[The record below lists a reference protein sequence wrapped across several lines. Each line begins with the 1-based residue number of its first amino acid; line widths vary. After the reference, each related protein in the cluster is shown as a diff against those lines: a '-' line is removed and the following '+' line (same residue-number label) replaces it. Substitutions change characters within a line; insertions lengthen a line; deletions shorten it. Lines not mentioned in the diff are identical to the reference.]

1 MLDRISLLLFLHLV
15 SYLQVSP
22 IILTN
27 CSDTI
32 IPSNS
37 VVIFNSRT
45 SNEIQPDNATDSVEI
60 PGWTLLDQDEQ
71 MYTLTR
77 QGGGII
83 SISWAITITVDDCS
97 PEYSICP
104 VANDFTQLPDV
115 ERNWILT
122 SYYETEANN
131 IELRIQCSSMLSFFR
146 IDCRSA
152 IRAYFYE
159 SDQNLTD
166 VSSLID
172 QFIPTQEF
180 NGTTGDG
187 FKYFTFT
194 KTKRGFFIGF
204 LGIDYCFLI
213 DRFLFYYFQCPAVTA
228 SLYSLNA
235 TLAPN
240 STQEP
245 LTIPIPYACPNESQI
260 TPAQCFANGS
270 WIPPADSAT
279 CECNAGFYRGEGE
292 ATTES
297 CGKSPSVVQNV
308 RIVRPAVGPV
318 VSWDMPSYL
327 GNRGIELLSYRI
339 SYYQTV
345 STQSSFI
352 RYEITATEFNF
363 NNTLNN
369 STEYEVLVTSLNTI
383 NSVSDVYNNVS
394 VILLSSFPVISSPD
408 YSNNRL
414 TWQYTLY
421 AVNQYQFQVGYV
433 QDSTGDMQTSNVSA
447 GTCKSLSEYARR
459 CSVFIPDLN
468 SSLPITITLL
478 NPSGPNSVPIFETFN
493 IVPVVPM
500 EDPNLIIYI
509 VSGVSG
515 LLIFSLLLLIICCC
529 VICCCRVRRREDPI
543 HKDSELIPL
552 HAQLYQDPN
561 LYDDLNKAVRALAK
575 EIDPSE
581 IEKDSIIGVGEFGD
595 VWKGNLVR
603 HERKIPVALK
613 ILKPASI
620 EKNKDDFFKEAS
632 VMGQFSHP
640 NVIFLYGVTLRKP
653 IMIVTPFMENGSLD
667 KYLIS
672 HMNNVPFPELVA
684 ICYGV
689 SRGMVYLSLLGF
701 VHRDLASRNI
711 LLDKDLTPKITD
723 FGLSRETE
731 EDFYRVQTGGKIPVR
746 WTAPEAILYRKFN
759 TASDMWSFGVL
770 MWEVMSYG
778 QTPYG
783 DTDNFTIMDELQK
796 GYRLPAPDN
805 CPSVIY
811 TLMLSCWNKL
821 PEQRPS
827 FTDIQQSLLQII
839 NTNKARPTSSTVKVN
854 TQNPLNHTSLE
865 SWLTSLKLER
875 YAANFRDK
883 GYSQISS
890 VWHMSEAELF
900 DIGII
905 PVGHRNKIMTS
916 IHRANNQ
923 LCFTYSVPL

>member
-60 PGWTLLDQDEQ
+60 PGWTLLDEDEQ
-71 MYTLTR
+71 MYNVP
-77 QGGGII
+77 GAGNI
-83 SISWAITITVDDCS
+83 SISWEITTPADDCS

-104 VANDFTQLPDV
+104 VTDDFIQLPGV

-131 IELRIQCSSMLSFFR
+131 IELRIQCFSPFTFFN

-204 LGIDYCFLI
+204 LGIDYCVLI
-213 DRFLFYYFQCPAVTA
+213 DRFLFYYFQCPA

-245 LTIPIPYACPNESQI
+245 LTIPIPYACPNESQLP
-260 TPAQCFANGS
+260 PAQCFANGN
-270 WIPPADSAT
+270 WVLPADNAT

-297 CGKSPSVVQNV
+297 CGKSPSVVLNV

-318 VSWDMPSYL
+318 VIWDMPSYL

-345 STQSSFI
+345 STQSSFM

-369 STEYEVLVTSLNTI
+369 STEYEVVVTPLNTI
-383 NSVSDVYNNVS
+383 NNVSGVYNNVS
-394 VILLSSFPVISSPD
+394 VSLLSSFPVISSPG

-433 QDSTGDMQTSNVSA
+433 QDSTGDMQTSNVST
-447 GTCKSLSEYARR
+447 GTCESLSEYARR

-468 SSLPITITLL
+468 PSLPITITLL

-493 IVPVVPM
+493 IVPAVPM

-509 VSGVSG
+509 ISGVSG